1 MINVFHGVHFTDL
14 RYFIIFQMTQLQ
26 DRSMELESLCK
37 ARRAEA
43 WERSQTYLIFQEKYT
58 EVSVARNL

>member
-1 MINVFHGVHFTDL
+1 
-14 RYFIIFQMTQLQ
+14 MTQLQ

-58 EVSVARNL
+58 EVSVAWKLKWYRWIGMHLMLEVKKTH

>member
-1 MINVFHGVHFTDL
+1 
-14 RYFIIFQMTQLQ
+14 MTQLQ

-58 EVSVARNL
+58 EVSVAWIFWYSM

>member
-1 MINVFHGVHFTDL
+1 
-14 RYFIIFQMTQLQ
+14 MTQLQ

-58 EVSVARNL
+58 EVSVALIF